1 MISSLR
7 PLSSQNQPIYI
18 NNNQPQQNINGFH
31 TQQQLQIPFSNNQ
44 NYQYRVYQAQQDNVI
59 MMPNPQINMINK
71 SGEVVIADGFGSK
84 P

>member
-18 NNNQPQQNINGFH
+18 NNQPQQNINNFH
-31 TQQQLQIPFSNNQ
+31 TQQQLQIPYNNNQ
-44 NYQYRVYQAQQDNVI
+44 NYQYRVYQSTQENII
-59 MMPNPQINMINK
+59 MMPNPQINMIGK
-71 SGEVVIADGFGSK
+71 SGDVVLVDGISTK